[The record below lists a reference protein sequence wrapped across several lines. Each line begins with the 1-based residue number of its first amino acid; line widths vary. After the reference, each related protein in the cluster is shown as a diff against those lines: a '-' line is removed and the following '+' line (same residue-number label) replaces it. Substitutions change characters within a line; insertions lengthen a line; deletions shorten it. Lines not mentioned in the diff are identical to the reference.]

1 VRTALLLEEGQQIV
15 GECGFELKDEN
26 GGFASEE
33 GYQKWLRQRHLIRV
47 WGEFFSNAMVV
58 AIRVILYFG
67 KVEEHEEEGEI

>member
-15 GECGFELKDEN
+15 GECGFKLKDEN
-26 GGFASEE
+26 SGFASEE
-33 GYQKWLRQRHLIRV
+33 GYQKWLGQRHSTQV
-47 WGEFFSNAMVV
+47 WGEFFSNAIVV